1 MPETFY
7 GSWSIT
13 VAECDEMTLPGAVL
27 LQSFVI
33 TGSDTADARYAVPPR
48 SSPATAPLVV
58 VEGEQWQI
66 ALEWKFASDT
76 GPWQP
81 AATENR
87 STDFVAGQGLTVTL
101 DSHKPPDGFFGPY
114 YLGMTLSCVS
124 QDPATNP
131 IATTNPYDFTIP
143 EG

>member
-7 GSWSIT
+7 GPWSIT

-33 TGSDTADARYAVPPR
+33 TGSDTADARYAVPPH

-58 VEGEQWQI
+58 VEGERWQI
-66 ALEWKFASDT
+66 ALEWKFSGDT
-76 GPWQP
+76 EWQSP
-81 AATENR
+81 VAENR

-101 DSHKPPDGFFGPY
+101 DSHKPPGSFIGPY
-114 YLGMTLSCVS
+114 YLGMTLSCVCH
-124 QDPATNP
+124 DPATNP
-131 IATTNPYDFTIP
+131 IATGNPYDFTLP